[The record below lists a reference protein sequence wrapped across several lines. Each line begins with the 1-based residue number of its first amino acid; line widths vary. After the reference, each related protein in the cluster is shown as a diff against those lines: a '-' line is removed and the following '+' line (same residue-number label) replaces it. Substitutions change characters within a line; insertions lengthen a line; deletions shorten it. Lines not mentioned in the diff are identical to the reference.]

1 MKNMKKYLYI
11 AIAAIF
17 AAGCSSLMEERN
29 ENPREV
35 RFTTNLSSFVTKT
48 VNPDAGF
55 VNGDAFTVCALE
67 PFVVDNVKYTFSGN
81 AITSETPICWPED
94 LQEEAY
100 FGAFYPYTP
109 DFSILAE
116 DSFTISVKTDQT
128 TQENYH
134 ASDWLVATAEAM
146 PGETV
151 NLEFYHFLTRVDITI
166 DGELESAVTSVS
178 LGGVANSFNVYQEVY
193 SEERV
198 PIKAG
203 EILLAD
209 GTKAWSCIVIPEE
222 NVKPVL
228 NVTFADGTVKSY
240 PVNNAINLE
249 STTRYHAKLTLKPDG
264 SLEAEF
270 VFRIFDWINDGYV
283 WLEPAK
289 GEWQICGSF
298 NDWDLTSAVP
308 MVPSGNMLY
317 ADLELPREA
326 EFKFVCN
333 RSWDVN
339 LGGAD
344 FGEEGFRTFPI
355 YAGKTVNLI
364 AQGCNLY
371 YPDGGYVRVW
381 LLLDTKEAYIEEIE
395 APVPDPEPDRN
406 YDGWSLIGTLRGD
419 SWSRDI
425 PMYRCYDDGGQY
437 ALIYYRQGDEFK
449 IRYNS
454 DWAVNYGING
464 GNGYGGHMGVQ
475 DGPNITLPKEG
486 YYEVF
491 FYPND
496 DNYLYIA
503 QWGDE
508 GMTWGI
514 TGSVLNLGW
523 NADVSPVAI
532 SVDDKLNPILRFNI
546 DYNEGEEFK
555 FRFQGNW
562 TLDYG
567 YASAWGGIEYVEA
580 GNEYPIAQGGANI
593 ALSSTGNYDV
603 YLDIYGQKMWVE
615 YNGEVTGP
623 DYSFSIDI
631 GPALG
636 NSRTVRF
643 NVGPDVAE
651 VRYMFYDRLIDD
663 DGEAYKIS
671 ATFADKIAEY
681 NSFTF
686 EKGSGQEYAELVFTT
701 MESGYHTV
709 VTAVMD
715 IYGNWQGWYYWYF
728 YLEGPEENLSWVSL
742 GTGTY
747 TDDFFASIYGIENLS
762 WEVEVEQ
769 CVQDPT
775 RIRMVYPYDNKFEYN
790 DDGDWDATRSYD
802 LEIVIAD
809 QDHVYIKPQ
818 QIGVNWGYGMMCVA
832 SNAGYWISNGT
843 AFEEVPAEE
852 FGHVADGVITFPET
866 SLRINLPEYNF
877 TGWFKANRSGAF
889 SLVLPGSQATASGAP
904 KAVARSA
911 RPGKL
916 VGQLKAM

>member
-55 VNGDAFTVCALE
+55 VNGDALTVCAIE

-100 FGAFYPYTP
+100 FGAFYPYAP
-109 DFSILAE
+109 DFSVLAQ

-166 DGELESAVTSVS
+166 DGEFESAVTSVS
-178 LGGVANSFNVYQEVY
+178 LGGVANSFNVYNEVY

-198 PIKAG
+198 PIKTG

-454 DWAVNYGING
+454 DWAVNYGIND

-475 DGPNITLPKEG
+475 DGPNIMLPKEG
-486 YYEVF
+486 FYEVF

-496 DNYLYIA
+496 ENYVYIA
-503 QWGDE
+503 SWDTE
-508 GMTWGI
+508 SSWGI
-514 TGSVLNLGW
+514 TGSIMDLGW
-523 NADVSPVAI
+523 NGDVAANTVSL
-532 SVDDKLNPILRFNI
+532 DDNLNPIIGFNI
-546 DYNEGEEFK
+546 NYNEGEEFK

-567 YASAWGGIEYVEA
+567 YATEWGNIASVEP
-580 GNEYPIAQGGANI
+580 GVVYPAAQGGANI
-593 ALSSTGNYDV
+593 ALSQPGNYNV
-603 YLDIYGQKMWVE
+603 YLDIYGQNLWAD
-615 YNGEVTGP
+615 YNGEVEEK
-623 DYSFSIDI
+623 DYSLDIGI
-631 GPALG
+631 GPAIG
-636 NSRTVRF
+636 NTRTVRF
-643 NVGPDVAE
+643 NVGDDVAE
-651 VRYMFYDRLIDD
+651 VRYKFYDHKIED
-663 DGEAYKIS
+663 DGEAYKLSSLLAYGNEEYESLYFGNDQQKS
-671 ATFADKIAEY
+671 ADVVY
-681 NSFTF
+681 
-686 EKGSGQEYAELVFTT
+686 TT
-701 MESGYHTV
+701 TLSGYHTV
-709 VTAVMD
+709 VIAVLD
-715 IYGNWQGWYYWYF
+715 AYGNWQSWYYWWF
-728 YLEGPEENLSWVSL
+728 YLDGGEENLSWASL

-747 TDDFFASIYGIENLS
+747 TDDFISSVFSAQSLT

-769 CVQDPT
+769 CVEDPT
-775 RIRMVYPYDNKFEYN
+775 RIRMVYPYDGKYPYN
-790 DDGDWDATRSYD
+790 EDGDWDTTRSYD
-802 LEIVIAD
+802 IEIVIAD
-809 QDHVYIKPQ
+809 QNRVYIKPQ
-818 QIGVNWGYGMMCVA
+818 QIGIDWGYGMF
-832 SNAGYWISNGT
+832 SISSYNGYRLTNGIQL
-843 AFEEVPAEE
+843 EDLPAED
-852 FGHVADGVITFPET
+852 FGQLADGVITFPVN
-866 SLRINLPEYNF
+866 SLMANMADYSL
-877 TGWFKANRSGAF
+877 TGWFTANRSGAF